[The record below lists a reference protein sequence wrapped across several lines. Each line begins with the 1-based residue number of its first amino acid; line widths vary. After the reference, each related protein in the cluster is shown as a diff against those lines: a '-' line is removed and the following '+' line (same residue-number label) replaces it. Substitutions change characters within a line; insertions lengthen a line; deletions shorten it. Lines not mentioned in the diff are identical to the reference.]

1 MDEKKYSTFLNCNK
15 CISYNGGEF
24 IGVST
29 VVKLSNFK
37 QKEVNGTK
45 LTTARARIAN
55 RSNVLSAVLGQT
67 ITPDEYGNVW
77 VEVTFWD
84 SKSDRIGKYLGDR
97 ETARVFLVGALS
109 CRTFEKEDGTT
120 GIGITIRASD
130 WAPAE
135 GRPASAE

>member
-15 CISYNGGEF
+15 CVSYNGGEF

-45 LTTARARIAN
+45 LTTARAPIAN
-55 RSNVLSAVLGQT
+55 RSNVLSSVLKEE

-77 VEVTFWD
+77 VDVTFWD
-84 SKSDRIGKYLGDR
+84 NKSDRIAKYLGDR

-109 CRTFEKEDGTT
+109 CRTYTRDDGSK
-120 GIGITIRASD
+120 GIGVTIRASD

-135 GRPASAE
+135 GRPTTT